1 MQLDPNRLRELER
14 LQEIIGIT
22 FNSFQILNNAFIHPS
37 YTNEQNS
44 ISIENNQ
51 RLEFLGDAV
60 LELVISHY
68 LYEKYPEM
76 SEGQMTK
83 VRAYTVCEHSLAL
96 AAKNLLL
103 GDYLVLGKGEEN
115 TGGREKPSILADTF
129 ESLIGAIYLDKN
141 LDTVRDFIIKNL
153 EDAIQK
159 AVEGEEARDYK
170 TLLQEILQKSS
181 PDKVC
186 YEVIKEEGPD
196 HAKVF
201 YVEVLWK
208 GEVMGR
214 GSGKSKKEAEQLA
227 AKQALNNLKQW
238 KI

>member
-1 MQLDPNRLRELER
+1 MYLDSKRLKELNE
-14 LQEIIGIT
+14 LQERIGIF
-22 FNSFQILNNAFIHPS
+22 FNDVRILNNAFIHPS
-37 YTNEQNS
+37 YTNEQNFV
-44 ISIENNQ
+44 ILENNQ

-68 LYEKYPEM
+68 LYEKYPGM

-83 VRAYTVCEHSLAL
+83 VRAFTVCEQSLAQ
-96 AAKNLLL
+96 AARNMSLM
-103 GDYLVLGKGEEN
+103 DFIVLGKGEEN

-129 ESLIGAIYLDKN
+129 ESLVGAIYLDKN
-141 LDTVRDFIIKNL
+141 LDTARNFIICNL
-153 EDAIQK
+153 KDSILK

-170 TLLQEILQKSS
+170 TMLQETLQKTS
-181 PDKVC
+181 PDRVC

-201 YVEVLWK
+201 HVEVLWK
-208 GEVMGR
+208 GEVLGR

-227 AKQALNNLKQW
+227 AKQALDNLK
-238 KI
+238 I